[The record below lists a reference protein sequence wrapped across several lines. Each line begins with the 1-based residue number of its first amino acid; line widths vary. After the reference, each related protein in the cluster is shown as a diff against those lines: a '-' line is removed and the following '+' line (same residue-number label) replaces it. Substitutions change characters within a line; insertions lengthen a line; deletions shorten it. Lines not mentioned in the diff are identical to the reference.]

1 MKNNIFIKGI
11 FVLLTLISIT
21 GCQKDFLEKF
31 PPDKLS
37 NNSFYQTKEDAIASI
52 NSAYDPLQHQGLYG
66 RDAFRWGAKTEEL
79 YRAGD
84 FYNYALYTPSNS
96 ETNRGFVSAYQG
108 ILFANTNL
116 KLIPPMAIDKPLK
129 TRILGEALF
138 LRGFYYYFLVRWYGG
153 VPIILDMPDSK
164 TNFELPRETAEKVYQ
179 QAIKDF
185 TASIDSLPEKDA
197 LTGSDIGRASK
208 GAAKAML
215 ADLYLYQAAFN
226 NMDASYYTKVKDL
239 CLSIINSGKYSLEP
253 KYVDVFD
260 ITKENGRESIFEV
273 QFAKGYTPQ
282 EGSTYNEMVTS
293 FNSTTVV
300 DAFYNTWDATDV
312 RRGVSV
318 ILPGEKVSDYTNNS
332 AFKHQ
337 KKQITGML
345 NAAGPGG
352 GVGYDSPRNF
362 AIQRYANVLLMYAEA
377 INELSSTPPTDA
389 IGYINEIRNRAG
401 LAPLSASATATKA
414 AFRDAIRT
422 ERKYELAYEGFRWF
436 DLVRYEKMGLGGGL
450 TEIILSPASPFYNN
464 SVKLPQH
471 FLFPIPQSELD
482 ANRNPGFKQNP
493 GY

>member
-1 MKNNIFIKGI
+1 MKNIIFFKGI
-11 FVLLTLISIT
+11 IIFFIIFAAS
-21 GCQKDFLEKF
+21 GCQKGFLEKY

-37 NNSFYQTKEDAIASI
+37 PASFYQTKEDAIASI
-52 NSAYDPLQHQGLYG
+52 NAAYDPLQQQGLYG

-84 FYNYALYTPSNS
+84 FYNAALYLPSNS
-96 ETNRGFVSAYQG
+96 ETNRGFTSAYQG

-116 KLIPPMAIDKPLK
+116 ALIPPMKIDKSLK
-129 TRILGEALF
+129 TRIIGEALF

-153 VPIILDMPDSK
+153 VPIILEMPDSK
-164 TNFELPRETAEKVYQ
+164 TNFELPREPAEKVYE

-185 TASIDSLPEKDA
+185 TTAIDSLPEKDA
-197 LTGSDIGRASK
+197 LTGSDVGRASK
-208 GAAKAML
+208 GAAKAVL
-215 ADLYLYQAAFN
+215 ADLYLYLAAFN
-226 NMDASYYTKVKDL
+226 NMDVTNYGKVKDL
-239 CLSIINSGKYSLEP
+239 CLSIINSGKYSLET
-253 KYVDVFD
+253 KYVDIFD
-260 ITKENGRESIFEV
+260 ITKENGKESIFEV
-273 QFAKGYTPQ
+273 QFAKGYTS
-282 EGSTYNEMVTS
+282 EGSEYNEMVTA

-300 DAFYNTWDATDV
+300 DAFYNFWNPTDL

-318 ILPGEKVSDYTNNS
+318 ILPGEKISDYTNNS

-352 GVGYDSPRNF
+352 GSGYDSPRNF
-362 AIQRYANVLLMYAEA
+362 AVQRYANILLMYAEA
-377 INELSSTPPTDA
+377 MNELSSTPPADA
-389 IGYINEIRNRAG
+389 ISYMNQIRNRAG
-401 LAPLSASATATKA
+401 LANLDATATATKV
-414 AFRDAIRT
+414 AFREAIRA

-450 TEIILSPASPFYNN
+450 TEIILNPTSPYYNN

-471 FLFPIPQSELD
+471 FLFPMPQSELD